1 LCLPKIMVAKDCLIS
16 VRKTAMPLMAPF
28 TSDTSAEMEERV
40 DWMSAREPLQ
50 SDEAE
55 VDNITLDK
63 LSKASLV
70 CAK

>member
-1 LCLPKIMVAKDCLIS
+1 
-16 VRKTAMPLMAPF
+16 MPLMAPF

-55 VDNITLDK
+55 VDNIALDK